1 MNENNE
7 PSGAEKQSKPKRKG
21 FLNAAKVRGAAFFA
35 ITACI
40 VVSVVSCI
48 LAIWDFAQK
57 DVLWRTVATCAVI
70 AGGFII
76 FSILNS
82 AIGRDE
88 SE

>member
-7 PSGAEKQSKPKRKG
+7 LSSAEKQPTPMRKG
-21 FLNAAKVRGAAFFA
+21 FLNTAKVRGVAFFV

-48 LAIWDFAQK
+48 LAIWDFAK
-57 DVLWRTVATCAVI
+57 ADVLWRTVATCAVI
-70 AGGFII
+70 AGGFVI

-82 AIGRDE
+82 AIGRDKTE
-88 SE
+88 